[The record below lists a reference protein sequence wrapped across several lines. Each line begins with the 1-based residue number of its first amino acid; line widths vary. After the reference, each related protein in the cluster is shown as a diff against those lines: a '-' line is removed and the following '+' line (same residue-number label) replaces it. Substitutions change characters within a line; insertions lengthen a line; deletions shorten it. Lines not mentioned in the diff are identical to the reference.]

1 MNETFR
7 DIINGI
13 KDIIR
18 SVVRTGERQV
28 TVSFYRMKRKVFRFA
43 LEFLLFSIS
52 VVFILAGLVLLL
64 DRWFGIE
71 WVLLITGLIMLNFV
85 FLTAKFK

>member
-1 MNETFR
+1 MNDTFK
-7 DIINGI
+7 DIIDGI

-18 SVVRTGERQV
+18 GIVRSGERQV
-28 TVSFYRMKRKVFRFA
+28 TMSFYRMKRKVFRFA

-52 VVFILAGLVLLL
+52 IVFILAGLVLLL

-71 WVLLITGLIMLNFV
+71 WILLITGLILLNFV